1 MKKNKKANIF
11 LWLGIV
17 FGILGTFIYVLSRSK
32 SRIEQLN
39 DRNTNKYVKIID
51 GTDEHPMPEV
61 KMTIENKEII
71 KGDLKVIKGIGP
83 AIERLLNENNILTFE
98 DLRNSSVDDL
108 RTFLARKNLR
118 LVDPQT
124 WPSQADQFLI
134 K

>member
-61 KMTIENKEII
+61 KKTIEKKEII
-71 KGDLKVIKGIGP
+71 KDDLKVIKGIGP

>member
-32 SRIEQLN
+32 SRNEQSN

-51 GTDEHPMPEV
+51 GTDEHSMPEV
-61 KMTIENKEII
+61 KKTIEKKEII
-71 KGDLKVIKGIGP
+71 KDDLKVIKGIGP